1 MKRFR
6 LVAWVP
12 VLFLAVLGGLTA
24 WLNRAVQS
32 GGVLGPV
39 NLSTPDIIVE
49 DLDAIKYN
57 ADGTRMYV
65 LTAKRFEHRPDED
78 STRMV
83 EPLMVQFHPD
93 ESEVRVRS
101 NHAYVSRDASEVIF
115 TGDVRIERTAT
126 DIAGPVVLTTSY
138 LTVYPDE
145 GIARSDK
152 EVVIRGDDGT
162 LKGVGLEFNNK
173 TRQMRLQSRVR
184 GQFKNPRSESS
195 AP

>member
-6 LVAWVP
+6 LVAWAP

-32 GGVLGPV
+32 GGALGPV

-93 ESEVRVRS
+93 ESEVRVRAK
-101 NHAYVSRDASEVIF
+101 HAYVSRDASEVIF
-115 TGDVRIERTAT
+115 TGDVHIERTAT

-138 LTVYPDE
+138 LKVYPDE

-162 LKGVGLEFNNK
+162 LRGVGLEFNNK
-173 TRQMRLQSRVR
+173 TRQMRLESRVR